1 MRINWGIIKLF
12 VLLGLVAF
20 LMSFAKQRNERR
32 NITDVKINFVDD
44 HQPFIT
50 LATVNKLLIQS
61 NDSITSI
68 PKETLVLKEMEGRLR
83 QNPMVR
89 KAQVF
94 VTIDGVLGAQIEQR
108 NPIARVAG
116 SANYYIDE
124 DGKEM
129 PLSNVYSAR
138 VPLISGSSK
147 NGFTELTPLLI
158 KIKNDSVLNQLVT
171 GIHEKQNGEVILN
184 LRKQSFKVLFGS
196 IENMEVKFKNFK
208 AFFQKIKKDNKSAE
222 YQLVDL
228 RFGNQVVASK
238 I

>member
-1 MRINWGIIKLF
+1 MRINWGMVRLLILS
-12 VLLGLVAF
+12 VLVGF
-20 LMSFAKQRNERR
+20 LMSFTKQRNEQR
-32 NITDVKINFVDD
+32 NLTGIKINFTDD
-44 HQPFIT
+44 HEPFIT
-50 LATVNKLLIQS
+50 LTAVNKLLIQS
-61 NDSITSI
+61 ADSITSI
-68 PKETLVLKEMEGRLR
+68 PKETLVLKEMEGRLL

-94 VTIDGVLGAQIEQR
+94 VTIDGILGAQIEQR

-138 VPLISGSSK
+138 VPLITGSS
-147 NGFTELTPLLI
+147 NNNFTELTPLLI
-158 KIKNDSVLNQLVT
+158 KVKNDSVMNQLVT
-171 GIHEKQNGEVILN
+171 GIHQTSKGEVILN
-184 LRKQSFKVLFGS
+184 LRKQNFKVMLGAL
-196 IENMEVKFKNFK
+196 EEMDLKFKNFK
-208 AFFQKIKKDNKSAE
+208 AFFQKITKDKKGSD
-222 YQLVDL
+222 YQMVDL